1 MRAGRNVAAVVF
13 ILVTVSS
20 SVLAQ
25 DIGAKYR
32 LAQSYEQGGDFEN
45 AVTLYRELLMKDPAN
60 FLYFDGLRRSLLQ
73 LKRYD
78 EAIGLIRHRLSSTPA
93 DANLLCLLGSA
104 LYQAGNEKDADA
116 SWEQAIATDPANPNV
131 YRLVGNS
138 LLEHRLLDRTIAL
151 YRRARVACN
160 DPNLF
165 TIDLA
170 QLLAVSMDYAG
181 ATAEFL
187 RYLEQ
192 APMQLLYVQ
201 NRLAQFTA
209 KEEARTAAI
218 EVVRRELQRR
228 SDINLH
234 RLLGWLLLEGKRY
247 EEALEVYRTID
258 RLAKAAGAEVFAF
271 AERAYKEGAYEV
283 AAKAY
288 LEAINTPLPPQRLPY
303 ARYGYALAMKELTL
317 RADTAQAVPP
327 SGQTIPETH
336 ARYATAIDYFK
347 KIIAEYP
354 NSEFAARSAYQI
366 GTIYYEKYF
375 DLDQALAAFTTA
387 QQIIPATG
395 TLQHDVA
402 IRMGEVLVAK
412 GDTVTAKQW
421 FRKVIAAAT
430 ATPDQQDE
438 ATYRLAEVEYFCGN
452 FSDAMKALESISANL
467 KADFAND
474 ALRLYT
480 FLQENTITAPAPL
493 KEFARA
499 DFLVRQKKYTEASA
513 IFQSLVEK
521 YQQALFVDD
530 ALLRIAT
537 LQTLAGRYTDALL
550 TYQRLLQQFKESSI
564 ALDRA
569 QFSIAEIYDYRLK
582 DKAQAIS
589 AYERLLT
596 DYPQSLLVERAR
608 RRIRELR
615 GDSL

>member
-1 MRAGRNVAAVVF
+1 MRAGRNVAAVAF
-13 ILVTVSS
+13 IVVTVSS

-218 EVVRRELQRR
+218 DVVRRELRRR

-247 EEALEVYRTID
+247 EEALEVYRAID
-258 RLAKAAGAEVFAF
+258 RLAKATGAEVFAF
-271 AERAYKEGAYEV
+271 A
-283 AAKAY
+283 
-288 LEAINTPLPPQRLPY
+288 
-303 ARYGYALAMKELTL
+303 
-317 RADTAQAVPP
+317 
-327 SGQTIPETH
+327 
-336 ARYATAIDYFK
+336 
-347 KIIAEYP
+347 
-354 NSEFAARSAYQI
+354 
-366 GTIYYEKYF
+366 
-375 DLDQALAAFTTA
+375 
-387 QQIIPATG
+387 
-395 TLQHDVA
+395 
-402 IRMGEVLVAK
+402 
-412 GDTVTAKQW
+412 
-421 FRKVIAAAT
+421 
-430 ATPDQQDE
+430 
-438 ATYRLAEVEYFCGN
+438 
-452 FSDAMKALESISANL
+452 
-467 KADFAND
+467 
-474 ALRLYT
+474 
-480 FLQENTITAPAPL
+480 
-493 KEFARA
+493 
-499 DFLVRQKKYTEASA
+499 
-513 IFQSLVEK
+513 
-521 YQQALFVDD
+521 
-530 ALLRIAT
+530 
-537 LQTLAGRYTDALL
+537 
-550 TYQRLLQQFKESSI
+550 
-564 ALDRA
+564 
-569 QFSIAEIYDYRLK
+569 
-582 DKAQAIS
+582 
-589 AYERLLT
+589 
-596 DYPQSLLVERAR
+596 
-608 RRIRELR
+608 
-615 GDSL
+615 